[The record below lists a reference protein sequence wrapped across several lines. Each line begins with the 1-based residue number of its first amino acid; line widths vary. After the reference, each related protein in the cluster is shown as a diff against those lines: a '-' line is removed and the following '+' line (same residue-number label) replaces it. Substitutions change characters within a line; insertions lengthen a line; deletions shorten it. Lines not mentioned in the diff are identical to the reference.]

1 MLQGQKLQQAY
12 NDYITNY
19 SLEKG
24 LEAKTIENKK
34 HILGKLLPFETCR
47 EYSFFIY
54 KQIS

>member
-24 LEAKTIENKK
+24 LEE
-34 HILGKLLPFETCR
+34 ILYP
-47 EYSFFIY
+47 
-54 KQIS
+54 